1 MSVPSSTRPL
11 QNCRKLYFVSL
22 HCKASPIQGL
32 CLAVGFSCV
41 VSFSRARL
49 LTRTVLDQG
58 ILSLVLHLLGSV
70 SMSTSTF
77 MQTLCLK
84 FSKGIETP
92 SSDTFEQSS
101 DLMIKTL
108 TIQANIFF
116 FQKELCILKT
126 IILHVRKLRTPTTTE
141 QQHQSQGPPCCARG
155 YPQND
160 ASKFEAL
167 CHSMCGTIKYPTY
180 PLSCLKSKVLS
191 DVST

>member
-1 MSVPSSTRPL
+1 MHFISSYSPSVFIPKLKDWKPRVPTENLLYPMSVPSRTRPL

-92 SSDTFEQSS
+92 SSDTFE
-101 DLMIKTL
+101 
-108 TIQANIFF
+108 
-116 FQKELCILKT
+116 
-126 IILHVRKLRTPTTTE
+126 
-141 QQHQSQGPPCCARG
+141 
-155 YPQND
+155 
-160 ASKFEAL
+160 
-167 CHSMCGTIKYPTY
+167 
-180 PLSCLKSKVLS
+180 
-191 DVST
+191 